1 MRRKSGYM
9 SRISGLAVALA
20 VSASVMLIGARDEN
34 DDNGKSPA
42 GAEWAYWGGDAG
54 STRYS
59 ALDQI
64 NAGNVGKLEVIW
76 RWRAANFGPEP
87 DNILRATPIYVNGKL
102 YTVAGIRRTVVC
114 IEPSTGETLW
124 MWRENTDGDPRWEAS
139 TRKNYGKGVAFGRV
153 DGKPVLYYLGAG
165 FTMWALDADTGQP
178 LPSFGK
184 NGKVD
189 LAYGL
194 DNAGHPD
201 APKYKVDPVRGVMD
215 YGDITTSSA
224 PIVVN
229 GVVVVGNSHDRGYY
243 PENKENIPG
252 IVRGYD
258 AKTGKM
264 LWRFDPVPK
273 PGEPFN
279 ETWGER
285 SWYYTGNVSPWAPLS
300 ADLEKGI
307 VYVPTDTPTNDYY
320 GGHRPG
326 QNVFGTSLIA
336 LDVKT
341 GKRVWHF
348 QFVHHDIWN
357 YDTPD
362 APKLLDITVD
372 GKKIPVVAQATKQG
386 YLYVFNRHTGTPVW
400 PIEERPVPTDSD
412 VPGEKPWATQPYVT
426 RPPAFEMQ
434 GFTEDSLIDF
444 TPELRAEALQI
455 AKRHRMGPHYT
466 PPMLAKGADNNE
478 GGAFVAPGANG
489 GANIPGGA
497 AADPETG
504 WVYVASQRGFS
515 VIRLMEA
522 KKKYP
527 NAKAWP
533 GWGGQGPTSAY
544 VSVGPG
550 GVAGPSGGK
559 GNAPLPLV
567 KPPYGS
573 IVAYDLNK
581 GEIAWRI
588 PNGSTPDRIKDHPAL
603 KGVDVGNT
611 GQNSHAN
618 LLVTKTLLFYGEG
631 RGGDRYFHALEKNT
645 GREIA
650 KIEIP
655 AQTNT
660 APMTFFHNGHQYIV
674 IAVASGNFAPEFV
687 ALALPAARPPRVNLG
702 TGN

>member
-1 MRRKSGYM
+1 MRKDRSTLWRAG
-9 SRISGLAVALA
+9 GVALTLA
-20 VSASVMLIGARDEN
+20 LATSAALVSARADSEQD
-34 DDNGKSPA
+34 GKTPP
-42 GAEWAYWGGDAG
+42 GAEWVYWGGDAG
-54 STRYS
+54 SNRYS
-59 ALDQI
+59 PLDQI

-87 DNILRATPIYVNGKL
+87 DSILRATPLYVNGKL

-114 IEPSTGETLW
+114 IDPATGETLW
-124 MWRENTDGDPRWEAS
+124 MWRENTDNDPRWEAS
-139 TRKNYGKGVAFGRV
+139 TRKNYGKGVAFTRV

-165 FTMWALDADTGQP
+165 FTMWALDADSGQP
-178 LPSFGK
+178 LKTFGT
-184 NGKVD
+184 NGRVD

-194 DNAGHPD
+194 DNPNNAD
-201 APKYKVDPVRGVMD
+201 APKYKVDPKRGVMD

-224 PIVVN
+224 PLVVN

-252 IVRGYD
+252 IIRGYD

-300 ADLEKGI
+300 ADLERGI

-326 QNVFGTSLIA
+326 MNVYGTSLIA
-336 LDVKT
+336 LDAKT

-362 APKLLDITVD
+362 APKLLDITVE
-372 GKKIPVVAQATKQG
+372 GKRIPIVAQATKQG
-386 YLYVFNRHTGTPVW
+386 YLYVFNRHTGQPVW

-412 VPGEKPWATQPYVT
+412 VPGEKPWPTQPHPT
-426 RPPAFEMQ
+426 KPPAFEFQ
-434 GFTEDSLIDF
+434 GLTEDMLIDF
-444 TPELRAEALQI
+444 TPELRKEALEI
-455 AKRHRMGPHYT
+455 VSKHRIGAHYT
-466 PPMLAKGADNNE
+466 PPMLAKGAKDEE
-478 GGAFVAPGANG
+478 GGAYVVPGANG

-504 WVYVASQRGFS
+504 WVYVATQRGYTL
-515 VIRLMEA
+515 IRMIEA

-527 NAKAWP
+527 NAKPWA
-533 GWGGQGPTSAY
+533 GWGGDAPTSAY
-544 VSVGPG
+544 VNVGFG
-550 GVAGPSGGK
+550 GRGPSGGRE
-559 GNAPLPLV
+559 NAPLPLL

-573 IVAYDLNK
+573 IVAYNLNT

-588 PNGSTPDRIKDHPAL
+588 PNGNTPERLKEHPAL
-603 KGVDVGNT
+603 KGVDIGNT

-618 LLVTKTLLFYGEG
+618 LLVTRTLLFYGEG
-631 RGGDRYFHALEKNT
+631 RGGDRYFHALDKST
-645 GREIA
+645 GKEIA
-650 KIEIP
+650 KTELP

-660 APMTFFHNGHQYIV
+660 APMTYFHNGNQYIV
-674 IAVASGNFAPEFV
+674 VAVGSGNFAPEFV
-687 ALALPAARPPRVNLG
+687 ALGLPSARPPRVNLG
-702 TGN
+702 SGN

>member
-1 MRRKSGYM
+1 MRKERSYLWRVG
-9 SRISGLAVALA
+9 GAALTLVLATSAAL
-20 VSASVMLIGARDEN
+20 VNAREEKEQD
-34 DDNGKSPA
+34 GKAPP
-42 GAEWAYWGGDAG
+42 GAEWAFWGGDAG
-54 STRYS
+54 STRY
-59 ALDQI
+59 APLDQI
-64 NAGNVGKLEVIW
+64 NAENVGKLEVIW

-87 DNILRATPIYVNGKL
+87 DNILRATPLYVNGKL

-114 IEPSTGETLW
+114 IEPTTGETLW

-139 TRKNYGKGVAFGRV
+139 TRKNYGKGVAFAVV
-153 DGKPVLYYLGAG
+153 DGKPTLFYLGAG
-165 FTMWALDADTGQP
+165 FTMWAIDADTGQP
-178 LPSFGK
+178 VKGFGTG
-184 NGKVD
+184 GKVD

-194 DNAGHPD
+194 DNPSNPD
-201 APKYKVDPVRGVMD
+201 APKYKVDPKRGVMD

-273 PGEPFN
+273 PGEAFN

-326 QNVFGTSLIA
+326 MNVYGTSLVA
-336 LDVKT
+336 LDAKT

-372 GKKIPVVAQATKQG
+372 GKRIPIVAQATKQG
-386 YLYVFNRHTGTPVW
+386 YLYVFNRHTGEPVW
-400 PIEERPVPTDSD
+400 PIVERPVPTDSD
-412 VPGEKPWATQPYVT
+412 VPGEKPWPTQPHVT
-426 RPPAFEMQ
+426 KPPAFEIQ
-434 GFTEDSLIDF
+434 GFTEENLIDF
-444 TPELRAEALQI
+444 TPELKAEALQI

-466 PPMLAKGADNNE
+466 PPMLAKGPDDSE

-504 WVYVASQRGFS
+504 WVYVPTQRGFS
-515 VIRLMEA
+515 VIRMVPA

-544 VSVGPG
+544 VSTGPG
-550 GVAGPSGGK
+550 GVPGPSGGR
-559 GNAPLPLV
+559 GNPPLPLV

-573 IVAYDLNK
+573 IVAYNLNT

-588 PNGSTPDRIKDHPAL
+588 PNGNTPDRIRNHPAL

-618 LLVTKTLLFYGEG
+618 LLVTRTLLFYGEG
-631 RGGDRYFHALEKNT
+631 RGGDRYFHALDKQT
-645 GREIA
+645 GKEIA
-650 KIEIP
+650 KIELP

-674 IAVASGNFAPEFV
+674 AAVASGNFPPELV
-687 ALALPAARPPRVNLG
+687 CLALPAARPPRVNLG
-702 TGN
+702 SGN